1 LIWKLWLR
9 LLSKSIR
16 NSGQW
21 ESFIKS
27 LKQNLN
33 IEQSPTK
40 TITTQLNHIF
50 LTFLAFIELEK
61 MRVGL
66 NKNHFSIIRSLYI
79 NATKQAILMS
89 F

>member
-1 LIWKLWLR
+1 METSAKALIE
-9 LLSKSIR
+9 IYQ
-16 NSGQW
+16 NGGQV
-21 ESFIKS
+21 EEFHKS

-40 TITTQLNHIF
+40 TTTTQLNHIF